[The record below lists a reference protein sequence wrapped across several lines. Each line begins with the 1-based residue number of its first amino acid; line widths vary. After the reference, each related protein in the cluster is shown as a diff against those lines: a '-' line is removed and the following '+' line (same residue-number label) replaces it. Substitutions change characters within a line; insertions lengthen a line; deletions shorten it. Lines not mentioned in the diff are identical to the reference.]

1 MTTPSQQQEF
11 EAAIQL
17 HIQQAVAA
25 ALAGLPP
32 PAAPAP
38 PTVNVNAVAVKLPE
52 FWPADPTTWFHQAEA
67 AFRRSN
73 VTQSFTK
80 YDHVL
85 MKLPTDV
92 VMSVRDLVNMMQP
105 NTADAYEQLKA
116 RLTASYGKTPWQQVN
131 ALLDMPSLGDRRPS
145 HMMNEMLA
153 LIPTGSNKDD
163 YIFLGIFLRKLPSS
177 MREHLAAANHT
188 TAAAMSAHADILW
201 DAKAGDTSIS
211 AVSDA
216 SISAVA
222 NRSFARRSPDR
233 RSPDRRRG
241 RSGQRRKPTPGPDS
255 RRRDA
260 STLCFYHSR
269 FGQRANKCEPPCS
282 WTEN

>member
-1 MTTPSQQQEF
+1 
-11 EAAIQL
+11 
-17 HIQQAVAA
+17 
-25 ALAGLPP
+25 
-32 PAAPAP
+32 
-38 PTVNVNAVAVKLPE
+38 
-52 FWPADPTTWFHQAEA
+52 
-67 AFRRSN
+67 
-73 VTQSFTK
+73 
-80 YDHVL
+80 
-85 MKLPTDV
+85 
-92 VMSVRDLVNMMQP
+92 
-105 NTADAYEQLKA
+105 
-116 RLTASYGKTPWQQVN
+116 
-131 ALLDMPSLGDRRPS
+131 
-145 HMMNEMLA
+145 MMNEMLA

-163 YIFLGIFLRKLPSS
+163 YIFLGIFLRKLLSS

-188 TAAAMSAHADILW
+188 TAAAMSTHADILW

-211 AVSDA
+211 AISDA

-222 NRSFARRSPDR
+222 NRSFAR

>member
-1 MTTPSQQQEF
+1 MTSPAQQQEF

-25 ALAGLPP
+25 GCAS
-32 PAAPAP
+32 P

-92 VMSVRDLVNMMQP
+92 VMSVCDLVNSMQP

-116 RLTASYGKTPWQQVN
+116 RLTNSYGKTPWQQVN
-131 ALLDMPSLGDRRPS
+131 ALLDMPPLGDRRPS

-153 LIPTGSNKDD
+153 LIPPGSNKDD

-211 AVSDA
+211 AISDA

-222 NRSFARRSPDR
+222 NRSFAPRSPDR

-241 RSGQRRKPTPGPDS
+241 HSGQRRKPTPRPDS
-255 RRRDA
+255 HRRDD

>member
-1 MTTPSQQQEF
+1 
-11 EAAIQL
+11 
-17 HIQQAVAA
+17 
-25 ALAGLPP
+25 
-32 PAAPAP
+32 
-38 PTVNVNAVAVKLPE
+38 
-52 FWPADPTTWFHQAEA
+52 
-67 AFRRSN
+67 
-73 VTQSFTK
+73 
-80 YDHVL
+80 
-85 MKLPTDV
+85 
-92 VMSVRDLVNMMQP
+92 
-105 NTADAYEQLKA
+105 
-116 RLTASYGKTPWQQVN
+116 
-131 ALLDMPSLGDRRPS
+131 
-145 HMMNEMLA
+145 MMNEMLA

-211 AVSDA
+211 AISDA

>member
-1 MTTPSQQQEF
+1 
-11 EAAIQL
+11 
-17 HIQQAVAA
+17 
-25 ALAGLPP
+25 
-32 PAAPAP
+32 
-38 PTVNVNAVAVKLPE
+38 
-52 FWPADPTTWFHQAEA
+52 
-67 AFRRSN
+67 
-73 VTQSFTK
+73 
-80 YDHVL
+80 

-92 VMSVRDLVNMMQP
+92 VMSVRDLINAMQP

-116 RLTASYGKTPWQQVN
+116 RLTPSYGKTPWQQVN
-131 ALLDMPSLGDRRPS
+131 ALLDMPPLGDRRPS

-163 YIFLGIFLRKLPSS
+163 YIFLRIFLRKLPSS

-201 DAKAGDTSIS
+201 DAKAGDSSIS
-211 AVSDA
+211 AISDA

-222 NRSFARRSPDR
+222 NRSFARHSPDR
-233 RSPDRRRG
+233 RLPDRRRG

-269 FGQRANKCEPPCS
+269 FRQRANKCEPPCS

>member
-1 MTTPSQQQEF
+1 
-11 EAAIQL
+11 
-17 HIQQAVAA
+17 
-25 ALAGLPP
+25 
-32 PAAPAP
+32 
-38 PTVNVNAVAVKLPE
+38 
-52 FWPADPTTWFHQAEA
+52 
-67 AFRRSN
+67 
-73 VTQSFTK
+73 
-80 YDHVL
+80 
-85 MKLPTDV
+85 
-92 VMSVRDLVNMMQP
+92 
-105 NTADAYEQLKA
+105 
-116 RLTASYGKTPWQQVN
+116 
-131 ALLDMPSLGDRRPS
+131 
-145 HMMNEMLA
+145 MLA
-153 LIPTGSNKDD
+153 LIPTSSNKDD
-163 YIFLGIFLRKLPSS
+163 YIFLGIFLRKLLSS
-177 MREHLAAANHT
+177 MREHLAAAN
-188 TAAAMSAHADILW
+188 LW

-211 AVSDA
+211 AISNA